1 MNIYWKEMRSGLK
14 SLIFWSLGVML
25 FVAASMQKYSAL
37 HLDPASLNMLYQLPP
52 ALQDM
57 FGVGYLD
64 FTKISGFYGMIYP
77 YLLLMAAVHASMLG
91 AVILSKE
98 ERDKTGEFL
107 YAKPASRLRILAA
120 KSLAALTTVILLNLV
135 VWAASQALIGTYG
148 GGEDMGGALMTLMA
162 GLFLIQLL
170 FTALGVAAAA
180 VMARPK
186 AATGI
191 ATGVMLAMYLLSVA
205 IDVGGNLG
213 ALKPFTPF
221 QYFDA
226 RRIVGRGE
234 GLQAWGVLT
243 CLVLTAALASASC
256 LRFSRRDLKL

>member
-107 YAKPASRLRILAA
+107 YSKPASRMAILTA
-120 KSLAALTTVILLNLV
+120 KFLAALTTVILLNLV
-135 VWAASQALIGTYG
+135 VWAASQALIGAYG
-148 GGEDMGGALMTLMA
+148 GGEDMGGVLMTLMA

-180 VMARPK
+180 LMARPK

-213 ALKPFTPF
+213 ALKALTPF

-243 CLVLTAALASASC
+243 CLILTASLTGASC
-256 LRFSRRDLKL
+256 LRFTRRDLKL